1 MTAQQLLVPEVIG
14 ISYWRVGRIRLTDV
28 VSRAT
33 ISLHLGRCTMTN
45 QITRQL
51 MRGMLLS
58 AFMITGAACG
68 SSEPEIEPLVLPE
81 GCQPLLAG
89 LECGLPFPSDYF
101 LVDDVSM
108 PSGKRVSMGEHA
120 IPKNHRGELA
130 DIFRWRQA
138 DGFSVIPPI
147 VAWLGE
153 DVAAGQLVNIRD
165 DHALSVRP
173 ENTTII
179 INTATGEFV
188 PHFVDLDPR
197 ATAGRQAMV
206 LRPLAPLDLTT
217 RYIVALQGLKGV
229 GGQLIT
235 TPEGFRRLK
244 AFQPLGTSDGGTV
257 EARYQDEIFPELR
270 RAGIETAG
278 LQLAWDF
285 TTASAEWQTADVLD
299 AHAAAAAVTAAV
311 EPVIEIIGTDETGDN
326 RMEHL
331 VHGTIRVP
339 SVLEADEPG
348 AALLRDENG
357 RVVSEG
363 FHTYPFVAVIPKSA
377 LARQGPAPVLHFG
390 HGFFGKRSEALG
402 GAVRNIAHESASVVF
417 AIDWIGMAEN
427 DIGLLCESVSR
438 HLWKTLAATDRLP
451 QAMVNWSTL
460 TSALESSFN
469 DQPLFQHPERGGLVF
484 DHTEVNFLG
493 ISMGSIFGTVFSAV
507 EPRIQRTILH
517 VGGASFGHM
526 MSRAAPFAPILFMLD
541 ISMEDTLHQQFFSSM
556 LQTHFDRID
565 PGFYVRF
572 LNQQALPGRER
583 IDRKVMI
590 QMAVADTSVPNFAT
604 LLQARGAGVPLLQ
617 SEFESPYGFS
627 EITEVGPSDSAF
639 VIYDTGI
646 DGSFELDPQPQTEK
660 NPIHDSLR
668 NRSEVVEQMV
678 GFYDDN
684 AMSHPCFEGCGGS
697 TAP

>member
-1 MTAQQLLVPEVIG
+1 
-14 ISYWRVGRIRLTDV
+14 
-28 VSRAT
+28 
-33 ISLHLGRCTMTN
+33 
-45 QITRQL
+45 
-51 MRGMLLS
+51 MRGVFLS
-58 AFMITGAACG
+58 AAVLAGAACG

-101 LVDDVSM
+101 LVDDTSM
-108 PSGKRVSMGEHA
+108 PSGKRIAMGESA
-120 IPKNHRGELA
+120 IPRNHRGELA

-153 DVAAGQLVNIRD
+153 DVAPDQLVNIRD
-165 DHALSVRP
+165 DHAQSIRP
-173 ENTTII
+173 GNTTVI
-179 INTATGEFV
+179 INTATGELV

-197 ATAGRQAMV
+197 ANAGRQGLI
-206 LRPLAPLDLTT
+206 LRPLAPLELTT
-217 RYIVALQGLKGV
+217 RYIVALQGLDGV
-229 GGQLIT
+229 TGERIQA
-235 TPEGFRRLK
+235 PEGFRRLK
-244 AFQPLGTSDGGTV
+244 ARQPLGTTDGRDV
-257 EARYQDEIFPELR
+257 EVRYQNEIFPELR
-270 RAGIETAG
+270 RAGVDVDG

-285 TTASAEWQTADVLD
+285 TTASAEWQTADILD
-299 AHAAAAAVTAAV
+299 AHSAAAAITASE
-311 EPVIEIIGTDETGDN
+311 EPVIDIIGTDDTSDD

-348 AALLRDENG
+348 AALLRDETG
-357 RVVSEG
+357 RVVSDG

-377 LARQGPAPVLHFG
+377 LARSGPAPVLHFG

-438 HLWKTLAATDRLP
+438 HLWKTLVATDRIP

-460 TSALESSFN
+460 TSALETSFN
-469 DQPLFQHPERGGLVF
+469 DQPLFQHPERGGLIF
-484 DHTEVNFLG
+484 DPSEVNFLG
-493 ISMGSIFGTVFSAV
+493 ISMGSIFGTVFSAI
-507 EPRIQRTILH
+507 EPRIERTILH

-572 LNQQALPGRER
+572 LNQEALPGRDLV
-583 IDRKVMI
+583 DRKVMI

-604 LLQARGAGVPLLQ
+604 LLQARGAGTPLLK
-617 SEFESPYGFS
+617 SDFDSPYGFS
-627 EITEVGPSDSAF
+627 EISEVSSHDSAF

-660 NPIHDSLR
+660 NPIHDRLR
-668 NRSEVVEQMV
+668 NRSEVVQQMV
-678 GFYDDN
+678 DFYDDN
-684 AMSHPCFEGCGGS
+684 VMSHPCFEGCGGS